1 MPGLWGSQ
9 YVAALEFALL
19 WIIEQAIMLQT
30 QIVQTKIIMRR
41 MEMESEGGG
50 GEEEAQDPYK
60 GLFEDILER

>member
-1 MPGLWGSQ
+1 MSGISGSQ
-9 YVAALEFALL
+9 SVAALEFSLL

-30 QIVQTKIIMRR
+30 QMVQTKIIMRR

-60 GLFEDILER
+60 GLFEHT

>member
-1 MPGLWGSQ
+1 MSGISGSQ
-9 YVAALEFALL
+9 SVAALEFSLL

-30 QIVQTKIIMRR
+30 QMVQTNIIMRR

-60 GLFEDILER
+60 ALFEDIHER

>member
-1 MPGLWGSQ
+1 MSGLSGSQ
-9 YVAALEFALL
+9 SVAALEFALL

-30 QIVQTKIIMRR
+30 QMVQTKIIMRR

-60 GLFEDILER
+60 GLFEDIHER

>member
-1 MPGLWGSQ
+1 MSGLSGSQ
-9 YVAALEFALL
+9 SVGAIEFALL

-30 QIVQTKIIMRR
+30 QMVQTKIIMRR

-60 GLFEDILER
+60 GLFEGIHER

>member
-1 MPGLWGSQ
+1 MSGLSGSQ
-9 YVAALEFALL
+9 SVAALEFSLL

-30 QIVQTKIIMRR
+30 QMVETKIIMRR

-60 GLFEDILER
+60 GLFEDIHER

>member
-1 MPGLWGSQ
+1 MSGLSGSQ
-9 YVAALEFALL
+9 SVAALEFSLL

-30 QIVQTKIIMRR
+30 QMVQTKIIMRR

-60 GLFEDILER
+60 GLFEDIHER

>member
-1 MPGLWGSQ
+1 MSGLSGSQ
-9 YVAALEFALL
+9 FVAALEFALL

-30 QIVQTKIIMRR
+30 QMVQTKIIMRR

-60 GLFEDILER
+60 GLFEDIHES